1 MVGQTGRGGKEKCS
15 NRAAHTVARAGDR
28 SMQPMSE
35 TPHASRRKAPA
46 ADCLCLQAA
55 ARRAFRP
62 SPSWERA
69 CDRQDSTQRRG
80 ASSSCRLGVRAG
92 PVSRDPWAGPGRRM
106 ERDRAVRAL
115 ALARSPRVA
124 AAAACP
130 AADPVVVV
138 PIDWRSGS
146 LAGCCSCSAL
156 VAGSRPGSSIT
167 RSP

>member
-28 SMQPMSE
+28 SMQMQPMSE

-69 CDRQDSTQRRG
+69 CDRQESTQRRG

-106 ERDRAVRAL
+106 GTGPSGPRPRPVAQSGSGGGVSSL
-115 ALARSPRVA
+115 ALHVLEPAPYLISPKINIFRY
-124 AAAACP
+124 P
-130 AADPVVVV
+130 TPPN
-138 PIDWRSGS
+138 PIS
-146 LAGCCSCSAL
+146 
-156 VAGSRPGSSIT
+156 
-167 RSP
+167 